1 LTRHRSICD
10 RYATL
15 ARELGLLVAHLDPIG
30 WSDTSVPEPTAARY
44 TEALAELGAALV
56 LWRRAEQPAPAGPGP
71 LPQRPGTCQSVVVD
85 ATGWRAI
92 GWSARGR
99 AW

>member
-1 LTRHRSICD
+1 MIIGA
-10 RYATL
+10 ATEVP
-15 ARELGLLVAHLDPIG
+15 RNSGHPRLGLLVAHLDPIG
-30 WSDTSVPEPTAARY
+30 WSATSVPEPTAGRY

-56 LWRRAEQPAPAGPGP
+56 LWGRAEQPAPGPGR
-71 LPQRPGTCQSVVVD
+71 QRPGTCQSVVMD
-85 ATGWRAI
+85 ATGWQAI